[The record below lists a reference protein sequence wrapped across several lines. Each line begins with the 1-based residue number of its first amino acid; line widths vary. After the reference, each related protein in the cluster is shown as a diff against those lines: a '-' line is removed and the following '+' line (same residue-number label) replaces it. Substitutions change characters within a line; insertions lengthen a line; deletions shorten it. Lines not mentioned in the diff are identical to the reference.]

1 MTKLNLELESNNAN
15 VLLYADFKTF
25 FGEEIKRIAKNSW
38 HCQAIDMSH
47 FCRDGNEFKMWHDG
61 GFDQLKFMFT
71 DNSKPLYYKEMVKI
85 DEENYSVVD
94 KKFEDKFKCVAYDY
108 PYYEKIKPAKMEA
121 TSWNIFK
128 VWEYTFVK
136 ESKQKLP
143 DYDEVERIIYRALGC
158 FKICL

>member
-25 FGEEIKRIAKNSW
+25 FGEEIKQIAKRSW
-38 HCQAIDMSH
+38 HCQSISMSH
-47 FCRDGNEFKMWHDG
+47 FCRDGNELKMWHDG
-61 GFDQLKFMFT
+61 QLKFMFT
-71 DNSKPLYYKEMVKI
+71 DNSKPLYYKEAVKI
-85 DEENYSVVD
+85 DDENYTVVD

-108 PYYEKIKPAKMEA
+108 PYYEETKPTKMEA
-121 TSWNIFK
+121 TRWSLFK

-143 DYDEVERIIYRALGC
+143 DYDEVEKIIYRALEC
-158 FKICL
+158 FKICV